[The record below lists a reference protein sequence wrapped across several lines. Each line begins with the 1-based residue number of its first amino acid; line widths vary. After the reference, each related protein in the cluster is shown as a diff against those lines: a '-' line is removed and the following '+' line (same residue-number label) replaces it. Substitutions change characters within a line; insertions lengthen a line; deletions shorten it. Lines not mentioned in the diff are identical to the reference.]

1 MEISDLL
8 SLSEIAVTILLGYY
22 ITHWITVKDQR
33 TRTVNDYYISQLKDI
48 RKDVDAFFREMLKG
62 NLNCRRISDWY
73 GNQEGRLNSF
83 DEGLRLALPLRKK
96 RLTETIDEIHR
107 EITITPFFND
117 HFNDRKLLFSNVER
131 ANVLNL
137 KNKIDKSFNEY
148 IIQINNSRPKSTLET
163 LWQNF
168 VLENDFHKNV
178 RNKKYPYF
186 STLWNRIL
194 KLLPY
199 LFVAILLSYLAKIAW
214 SSYQTHDIKV
224 EKEKLY
230 RDSLMLEMNIHIK
243 EQSQTL
249 NSFLMKYKPV
259 QVDCSRY
266 YKNTIFN
273 GINKVD
279 TETVINP
286 N

>member
-1 MEISDLL
+1 M
-8 SLSEIAVTILLGYY
+8 
-22 ITHWITVKDQR
+22 
-33 TRTVNDYYISQLKDI
+33 
-48 RKDVDAFFREMLKG
+48 
-62 NLNCRRISDWY
+62 
-73 GNQEGRLNSF
+73 
-83 DEGLRLALPLRKK
+83 
-96 RLTETIDEIHR
+96 
-107 EITITPFFND
+107 
-117 HFNDRKLLFSNVER
+117 
-131 ANVLNL
+131 
-137 KNKIDKSFNEY
+137 
-148 IIQINNSRPKSTLET
+148 
-163 LWQNF
+163 
-168 VLENDFHKNV
+168 
-178 RNKKYPYF
+178 
-186 STLWNRIL
+186 WNRIL

-279 TETVINP
+279 TETVVNP